1 MGIKMK
7 NKIEEIGYEKIDLKG
22 LEIKPEWNIKWYN
35 QKDGYSDG
43 DIEDEIIGL
52 IANREDNNYTEDVLN
67 HFTWP
72 TYYHLSP
79 IRQDIVNWY
88 PFKEGA
94 EVLEIGCGL
103 GAITEV
109 LCEKCEKVT
118 AVEMSK
124 RRATATLLRC
134 RQKENLEIIVGNL
147 NDIRFE
153 KTFDYITLIGVLEY
167 QGSYTDGSNPYEDFL
182 TKIKGLLKPDG
193 KLIVAIENKFG
204 LKYWCGAREDHTG
217 LPFDGINQYKIGN
230 KGVRTFSREELKNL
244 LINSGFENT
253 YFYYP
258 LPDYKFPLYIYS
270 ENHLP
275 KDTKGWAP
283 YYVPNGSTL
292 IADETKL
299 YEEIIKNNVF
309 EFFANSFLVE
319 CSVDSKELGEIE
331 LAILHSNREEQYR
344 VGTIISKKKEVQCIP
359 LNFASK
365 GHLLQVYDNSLK
377 MVGKGLNIV
386 PLKFQGNKLEVSF
399 MDCPSMEGLILD
411 AYKAKE
417 TKKIEELFD
426 TLLTQIEKGGDIETE
441 TKKNILYEL
450 EIDKEESGISYG
462 KILKIGYVDM
472 IPRNCFVKDGLL
484 FWFDQEWK
492 LENVPSKYILYR
504 AIRLLYEEH
513 IWIDEVFKMEE
524 LIRKYNMEACVES
537 FYKLELMFIN
547 TVIDKNTILAK
558 NWFGKKEIQ
567 ELKINILKLLNQ
579 NYGGEGTYTTD

>member
-1 MGIKMK
+1 MK
-7 NKIEEIGYEKIDLKG
+7 NKIEEIGYDKIDLKG

-35 QKDGYSDG
+35 QNDRYSDG

-52 IANREDNNYTEDVLN
+52 IAKREDNNYSEDIFN

-79 IRQDIVNWY
+79 IRQDIINWY

-109 LCEKCEKVT
+109 LCEKCKKVT
-118 AVEMSK
+118 AVELSK

-134 RQKENLEIIVGNL
+134 RQRENLEIIVGNL
-147 NDIRFE
+147 NDIVFE
-153 KTFDYITLIGVLEY
+153 KKFDYITLIGVLEY

-182 TKIKGLLKPDG
+182 TKIKSLLKPYG
-193 KLIVAIENKFG
+193 KLIVAIENKYG

-217 LPFDGINQYKIGN
+217 LPFDGINQYEIGN
-230 KGVRTFSREELKNL
+230 KGARTFAREELKNL
-244 LINSGFENT
+244 LVNSGFINT

-270 ENHLP
+270 EDHLP
-275 KDTKGWAP
+275 KDTKDWVP
-283 YYVPNGSTL
+283 YYVPDGSTL
-292 IADETKL
+292 VADETKL
-299 YEEIIKNNVF
+299 YEDIITNNVF

-319 CSVDSKELGEIE
+319 CSVDSKDLGEIE
-331 LAILHSNREEQYR
+331 LAILHSNREEKHR

-359 LNFASK
+359 LNSASK
-365 GHLLQVYDNSLK
+365 EHLLQLYDNSLK

-386 PLKFQGNKLEVSF
+386 PLKFQNNKLEVSF
-399 MDCPSMEGLILD
+399 MDSPTMEELILD
-411 AYKAKE
+411 AYKARE
-417 TKKIEELFD
+417 IKKIEELFE
-426 TLLTQIEKGGDIETE
+426 TLLNQIEMGGGIETE
-441 TKKNILYEL
+441 TENNILYEL
-450 EIDKEESGISYG
+450 DIDRQENGISYG
-462 KILKIGYVDM
+462 KILKIAYIDM

-504 AIRLLYEEH
+504 AILLMYGENT
-513 IWIDEVFKMEE
+513 WMDDAFKMDE
-524 LIRKYNMEACVES
+524 LIKKYKMEDCLES
-537 FYKLELMFIN
+537 FYKLELMFAN
-547 TVIDKNTILAK
+547 TVTDKNSILAK
-558 NWFGKKEIQ
+558 NWFGKRGIQ
-567 ELKINILKLLNQ
+567 ELQINILKLLGQ
-579 NYGGEGTYTTD
+579 NYRENETI